1 MIKVKKNSAVN
12 TNISILI
19 GGYDAKM
26 TSKFLW
32 ESNSPSDGMV
42 ADLNDSLDNYDEIIL
57 IGKIT
62 SLGYTYMDHRNILV
76 SLLTDSK
83 FVNMPWYMSY
93 PSLKFTGD
101 KRKVTIL
108 ANNTCSYYGIVGIK
122 Y

>member
-42 ADLNDSLDNYDEIIL
+42 ANLNDSLDNYDEIVL
-57 IGKIT
+57 ICKNNLAGSQYNEVK
-62 SLGYTYMDHRNILV
+62 NIIV
-76 SLLTDSK
+76 DMLTDSR
-83 FVNMPWYMSY
+83 FTNIRWGLTVPVVT
-93 PSLKFTGD
+93 FTGN
-101 KRKVTIL
+101 KRQLTITSGSSTYF
-108 ANNTCSYYGIVGIK
+108 AIIGIK